1 LACFPAAEMKKG
13 ASSAFSYNRKKKAS
27 KGGYAGQTL
36 WRGAINHRVPCQWFK
51 IMFASPDDEDHS
63 PLWHVFRQT
72 DLRLHT
78 IGLLS
83 WEMFSLNLKHPC
95 RQKNGLG
102 ISLQPVLRK
111 YAGKIVIDEK
121 G

>member
-1 LACFPAAEMKKG
+1 
-13 ASSAFSYNRKKKAS
+13 
-27 KGGYAGQTL
+27 
-36 WRGAINHRVPCQWFK
+36 
-51 IMFASPDDEDHS
+51 MFASPDDEDHS

-83 WEMFSLNLKHPC
+83 GEMFSLNLKHPC

-111 YAGKIVIDEK
+111 YLVIFEEFCAGKIVIDEK